1 MPLNPF
7 AKSISTDRSARVNDI
22 ERKYAASM
30 SDTVRVAL
38 PSGYI
43 PESLPTSDRIESPF
57 GSFVTEVDYD
67 EEKESVTVV
76 QTLRLIA
83 GRFPKDSYSDY
94 RTFAR
99 SVSRAYDGR
108 IVLVKQ

>member
-1 MPLNPF
+1 M
-7 AKSISTDRSARVNDI
+7 
-22 ERKYAASM
+22 
-30 SDTVRVAL
+30 
-38 PSGYI
+38 
-43 PESLPTSDRIESPF
+43 
-57 GSFVTEVDYD
+57 TEVDYD
-67 EEKESVTVV
+67 EEKGSVTVV